1 MIRLYNTTK
10 HLINIGGTNL
20 GILEYAEFSTTDVL
34 DKLIEKYPVL
44 QELLDKGDLK
54 AYDEEKDTAA
64 INRLESFKAAV
75 LAHGNTKDIIYADD
89 DFGQY
94 AALLR
99 QQRNKYGTVK
109 ANEEDTDRQHAER
122 LAFND
127 MVKSGL

>member
-10 HLINIGGTNL
+10 RAVDVDGFVAPLSYRE
-20 GILEYAEFSTTDVL
+20 LEN
-34 DKLIEKYPVL
+34 
-44 QELLDKGDLK
+44 LK
-54 AYDEEKDTAA
+54 ALDELTKRYPRFAEMLKEGEFRAYDTEKDKAA

>member
-10 HLINIGGTNL
+10 RAVDVD
-20 GILEYAEFSTTDVL
+20 GIIAPLSYRELESLQALEEITGIYPRAAEMLKDGEL
-34 DKLIEKYPVL
+34 RAYDIEK
-44 QELLDKGDLK
+44 DK
-54 AYDEEKDTAA
+54 AA

-99 QQRNKYGTVK
+99 QQRNKYGAVK
-109 ANEEDTDRQHAER
+109 ANEEETNRQHAER
-122 LAFND
+122 LAFNS
-127 MVKSGL
+127 MVKDGL

>member
-10 HLINIGGTNL
+10 RVIGVDGLITPL
-20 GILEYAEFSTTDVL
+20 SYREMKD
-34 DKLIEKYPVL
+34 L
-44 QELLDKGDLK
+44 QELAELTKLYPKAAEMLK
-54 AYDEEKDTAA
+54 EGELRAYDTEKDKAA
-64 INRLESFKAAV
+64 INRLESFKTAV

-109 ANEEDTDRQHAER
+109 ANEEETNRQHAER
-122 LAFND
+122 QSYND
-127 MVKSGL
+127 LIKSGL

>member
-10 HLINIGGTNL
+10 RAVCVDNIIAPL
-20 GILEYAEFSTTDVL
+20 AYRELEN
-34 DKLIEKYPVL
+34 
-44 QELLDKGDLK
+44 LK
-54 AYDEEKDTAA
+54 ALEEITRIYPRVAEMLKEGELRAYDTDKDKAA

-109 ANEEDTDRQHAER
+109 ANQEDTDRQHAER